1 MIMVEEEKN
10 EEDDQGR
17 SLVQALITLFLT
29 FDNPVCM
36 VYFESTFLAGRMQ
49 HYYLWDIYVS
59 LNYTITFTDDI
70 YRYAWNK

>member
-17 SLVQALITLFLT
+17 SLVQALISLFLT
-29 FDNPVCM
+29 FDNPIGM

-49 HYYLWDIYVS
+49 HYYLWDIDMS
-59 LNYTITFTDDI
+59 LNYNLHLQITFTD
-70 YRYAWNK
+70 AWNK